1 MKTITLTPN
10 EFYQFKE
17 LAQKFRILF
26 TCLVQSGFVHVEAE
40 AEMLEK
46 LGY

>member
-1 MKTITLTPN
+1 MKTITLNPQ

-17 LAQKFRILF
+17 LAQKFKIMF
-26 TCLVQSGFVHVEAE
+26 SCTVIMGMIHVEADINI
-40 AEMLEK
+40 LEK

>member
-1 MKTITLTPN
+1 MKLIELTPI

-17 LAQKFRILF
+17 LAHFIF
-26 TCLVQSGFVHVEAE
+26 TYTVLKGSVFIEADITALE
-40 AEMLEK
+40 A